1 MACCF
6 LRTTEPYN
14 YPNALAV
21 EATAIN
27 QNFSQQVLI
36 GGEHRRQQSN
46 PNPFFVPEENDP
58 EEEPASVAYRYR
70 SFQLGD
76 DITLVVRC
84 ELHAYS
90 VKGGEEQYST
100 VFAVNEWDSKYAGGV
115 DWRQRYET
123 QNSAILS
130 TELKNNGFK
139 IAKWT
144 AQSMLAGADKMK
156 LGFVSRHQPNDIIHH
171 DILGTQTFRPKDFA
185 AQIDMKEANMWAIVK
200 TMIEHIQ
207 QQEDGEYV
215 ILKDPNRPQVRL
227 YHIADDDANEEDE
240 DEEQSGGEED
250 EDG

>member
-1 MACCF
+1 M
-6 LRTTEPYN
+6 
-14 YPNALAV
+14 
-21 EATAIN
+21 
-27 QNFSQQVLI
+27 
-36 GGEHRRQQSN
+36 
-46 PNPFFVPEENDP
+46 
-58 EEEPASVAYRYR
+58 AYRYR
-70 SFQLGD
+70 SFQLGE

-84 ELHAYS
+84 ELHSYS
-90 VKGGEEQYST
+90 VKGGEEHYNT
-100 VFAVNEWDSKYAGGV
+100 VFALNEWDSKYAGGV

-130 TELKNNGFK
+130 TELKNNGYK

-144 AQSMLAGADKMK
+144 AQSILAGADKMK
-156 LGFVSRHQPNDIIHH
+156 IGFVSRHQPSDIIHH

-227 YHIADDDANEEDE
+227 YHVADGDDNGEDDDEEDHD
-240 DEEQSGGEED
+240 DEEDDEEH
-250 EDG
+250 